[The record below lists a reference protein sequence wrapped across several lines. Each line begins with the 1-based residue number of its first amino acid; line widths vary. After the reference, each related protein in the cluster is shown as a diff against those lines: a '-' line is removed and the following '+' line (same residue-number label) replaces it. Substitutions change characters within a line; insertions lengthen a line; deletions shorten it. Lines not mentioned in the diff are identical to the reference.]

1 MNAKV
6 AVSLSQSSS
15 YGAGEEAK
23 SRRVMTTT
31 LIIIRHGETSWN
43 REHRI
48 QGHLDSKLT
57 PEGIAQAQ
65 ACAFRLKGEPIDVVV
80 ASDLERVRH
89 TADILIKGRALP
101 VKLDVSLR
109 ERCFG
114 SGEGLTYAEI
124 DEKYPQMFSKTGLV
138 DAEFTLPGG
147 ESRATF
153 HARVKGAIERLA
165 QQHNGKRLLVV
176 THGGVLG
183 VIYRWLNDMPVA
195 GANTIAIP
203 NAGYNQIS
211 TGPGGWKIDVWG
223 NTDHL
228 DIDTSEAG

>member
-1 MNAKV
+1 MK
-6 AVSLSQSSS
+6 
-15 YGAGEEAK
+15 
-23 SRRVMTTT
+23 TT
-31 LIIIRHGETSWN
+31 LIIIRHAETFWN

-57 PEGIAQAQ
+57 PEGIAQAE
-65 ACAFRLKGEPIDVVV
+65 ACAFRLKGERIDVVV

-89 TADILIKGRALP
+89 TADILTKGRALP
-101 VKLDVSLR
+101 LKLDASLR

-114 SGEGLTYAEI
+114 IGEGLTYTEV
-124 DEKYPQMFSKTGLV
+124 DGKYPQMFSKTGLV
-138 DAEFTLPGG
+138 DAEFTLPDG
-147 ESRATF
+147 ESRAAF

-165 QQHNGKRLLVV
+165 HLHPGKCLLVV

-183 VIYRWLNDMPVA
+183 VIYRWLKDMPVA

-203 NAGYNQIS
+203 NAGFNQIS
-211 TGPGGWKIDVWG
+211 MGPGGWKIDVWG

-228 DIDTSEAG
+228 DIDASEAG